1 MSAEFQT
8 PFHASLL
15 SDSVSP
21 IMCAVTVSKCEDV
34 PPPLRYTQIV
44 PQARPPYRL
53 STLPTGARVVS
64 TELAD
69 RPSITMAI
77 MFKVG
82 SRYESDQEAGI
93 SHFLEHMFFKGSA
106 RYGGAK
112 EIAEAIGGV
121 GGVLNAATDREM
133 TMYWARVRKTKA
145 KLAMD
150 VLGDMLFAPL
160 LDPAELEK
168 ERLVVL
174 EELRM
179 YQDSPQEYVHSLF
192 EQISWPNHPLGRDVG
207 GTEASIRALTR
218 DDLLRYLEEHY
229 LLRNLVVT
237 IAGPVTHDEAIGL
250 IEPYLKPR
258 GNGAAPPSFLPSIGN
273 GQRPGVLLKAKKT
286 EQAHVC
292 LGVHAPSYMDKDRHV
307 IDILNC
313 VLGEGMSSR
322 LFLEVREKLG
332 LAYDVHSYVNKMYDT
347 GVLGVYA
354 GTEPRQAA
362 RAVGAIVGQLRR
374 LCDEPVAAAELTK
387 AKEFYKGRLLLQM
400 ESTNSVAT
408 WYGGQE
414 ALTGKI
420 QDVEETVAERD
431 DVTADDVRRI
441 ARELFSQAL
450 QLAVIGPFRSE
461 APFLK
466 QIG

>member
-1 MSAEFQT
+1 
-8 PFHASLL
+8 
-15 SDSVSP
+15 
-21 IMCAVTVSKCEDV
+21 MCAGTVSKCEDV
-34 PPPLRYTQIV
+34 SATLRYTQIV

-69 RPSITMAI
+69 RPSVTMAI

-82 SRYESDQEAGI
+82 SRYESEKEAGI

-112 EIAEAIGGV
+112 EIAEAIEGV
-121 GGVLNAATDREM
+121 GGVLNAATDKEL
-133 TMYWARVRKTKA
+133 TMYWARVPKTKA
-145 KLAMD
+145 KLAID
-150 VLGDMLFAPL
+150 VLGDMLFQPL
-160 LDPAELEK
+160 LDSAELEK

-192 EQISWPNHPLGRDVG
+192 EQISWPDHPLGRDVG
-207 GTEASIRALTR
+207 GTEASVRALSR
-218 DDLLRYLEEHY
+218 DDLLRYLDEHY

-237 IAGPVTHDEAIGL
+237 IAGPVTHDEAIAL
-250 IEPYLKPR
+250 VQPYLKVR
-258 GNGAAPPSFLPSIGN
+258 GNGAAPPSFLPSVGN
-273 GQRPGVLLKAKKT
+273 GLKPSVLLKSKKT

-292 LGVHAPSYMDKDRHV
+292 IGVHAPSYMDRDRHV

-332 LAYDVHSYVNKMYDT
+332 LAYDVHSYVNKMFDT

-374 LCDEPVAAAELTK
+374 LCKEPVQSAELTK

-414 ALTGKI
+414 ALTGRI
-420 QDVEETVAERD
+420 EGVDENMAEID
-431 DVTADDVRRI
+431 AVTADDVMRI
-441 ARELFSQAL
+441 ANELFSQAL

-466 QIG
+466 QIA

>member
-1 MSAEFQT
+1 
-8 PFHASLL
+8 
-15 SDSVSP
+15 
-21 IMCAVTVSKCEDV
+21 
-34 PPPLRYTQIV
+34 
-44 PQARPPYRL
+44 
-53 STLPTGARVVS
+53 
-64 TELAD
+64 
-69 RPSITMAI
+69 MAI
-77 MFKVG
+77 LFKVG
-82 SRYESDQEAGI
+82 SRYETDREAGV

-112 EIAEAIGGV
+112 EIAEAIEGV
-121 GGVLNAATDREM
+121 GGVLNAATDKEL
-133 TMYWARVRKTKA
+133 TMYWARVPRTKVG
-145 KLAMD
+145 LAID

-160 LDPAELEK
+160 LDPVELEK

-207 GTEASIRALTR
+207 GTEASVRALTR
-218 DDLLRYLEEHY
+218 EDLLRYLEEHY

-237 IAGPVTHDEAIGL
+237 IAGPITHDGAIAL
-250 IEPYLKPR
+250 VEPYLKPR
-258 GNGAAPPSFLPSIGN
+258 GNGTGPPGFLPSTAN
-273 GQRPGVLLKAKKT
+273 GLKPGVLLKSKKT
-286 EQAHVC
+286 EQAHIC
-292 LGVHAPSYMDKDRHV
+292 LGVHAPSYMDRDRHT

-332 LAYDVHSYVNKMYDT
+332 LAYDVHSYVNKMFDT

-374 LCDEPVAAAELTK
+374 LCNETVEAQELTK

-414 ALTGKI
+414 ALMGRI
-420 QDVEETVAERD
+420 QDVDETVAEID
-431 DVTADDVRRI
+431 AVSAGDVMRI
-441 ARELFSQAL
+441 AQELFGQAL

-466 QIG
+466 QIA

>member
-1 MSAEFQT
+1 
-8 PFHASLL
+8 
-15 SDSVSP
+15 
-21 IMCAVTVSKCEDV
+21 
-34 PPPLRYTQIV
+34 
-44 PQARPPYRL
+44 
-53 STLPTGARVVS
+53 
-64 TELAD
+64 
-69 RPSITMAI
+69 MAI

-82 SRYESDQEAGI
+82 SRYESEKEAGI

-112 EIAEAIGGV
+112 EIAEAIEGV
-121 GGVLNAATDREM
+121 GGVLNAATDKEL
-133 TMYWARVRKTKA
+133 TMYWARVPKTKA
-145 KLAMD
+145 KLAID
-150 VLGDMLFAPL
+150 VLGDMLFQPL
-160 LDPAELEK
+160 LDSAELEK

-192 EQISWPNHPLGRDVG
+192 EQISWPDHPLGRDVG
-207 GTEASIRALTR
+207 GTEASVRALSR
-218 DDLLRYLEEHY
+218 DDLLRYLDEHYLLRYLEEHY

-237 IAGPVTHDEAIGL
+237 IAGPVTHDEAIAL
-250 IEPYLKPR
+250 VQPYLKVR
-258 GNGAAPPSFLPSIGN
+258 GNGAAPPSFLPSVGN
-273 GQRPGVLLKAKKT
+273 GLKPSVLLKSKKT

-292 LGVHAPSYMDKDRHV
+292 IGVHAPSYMDRDRHV

-332 LAYDVHSYVNKMYDT
+332 LAYDVHSYVNKMFDT

-374 LCDEPVAAAELTK
+374 LCKEPVQSAELTK

-414 ALTGKI
+414 ALTGRI
-420 QDVEETVAERD
+420 EGVDENMAEID
-431 DVTADDVRRI
+431 AVTADDLMRI
-441 ARELFSQAL
+441 ANELFSQAL
-450 QLAVIGPFRSE
+450 QLAVIGPFRSD

-466 QIG
+466 QIA

>member
-1 MSAEFQT
+1 MPQ
-8 PFHASLL
+8 
-15 SDSVSP
+15 SP
-21 IMCAVTVSKCEDV
+21 H
-34 PPPLRYTQIV
+34 
-44 PQARPPYRL
+44 PYRL
-53 STLPTGARVVS
+53 ATLPTGARVVS
-64 TELAD
+64 TELPD
-69 RPSITMAI
+69 RPSTTMAI

-82 SRYESDQEAGI
+82 SRYESDREAGV

-112 EIAEAIGGV
+112 QIAEAIEGV
-121 GGVLNAATDREM
+121 GGVLNAATDKEL
-133 TMYWARVRKTKA
+133 TMYWARVPKTKA
-145 KLAMD
+145 KLAID
-150 VLGDMLFAPL
+150 VLGDMLFEPL
-160 LDPAELEK
+160 LNPTELEK

-192 EQISWPNHPLGRDVG
+192 EQISWPNHPLGRDVA
-207 GTEASIRALTR
+207 GTEASVRALTR
-218 DDLLRYLEEHY
+218 EDLTRYLDEHY
-229 LLRNLVVT
+229 LLRSLIVT
-237 IAGPVTHDEAIGL
+237 IAGPVTHDEAVAL
-250 IEPYLKPR
+250 IEPYLKIR
-258 GNGAAPPSFLPSIGN
+258 GNGAAPPKFLPAAPN
-273 GQRPGVLLKAKKT
+273 GSKPSVLLKAKKT
-286 EQAHVC
+286 EQAHVV
-292 LGVHAPSYMDKDRHV
+292 LGVHAPSYMERDRHV

-322 LFLEVREKLG
+322 LFLEVRERLG
-332 LAYDVHSYVNKMYDT
+332 LAYDVHSYVNKMFDT

-374 LCDEPVAAAELTK
+374 LCEEPVDAAELTK

-414 ALTGKI
+414 ALMGRI
-420 QDVEETVAERD
+420 QDVDETVAEIDAVTPD
-431 DVTADDVRRI
+431 DLQGK
-441 ARELFSQAL
+441 ARQLFGQPI

-461 APFLK
+461 TPFLK
-466 QIG
+466 QIT

>member
-1 MSAEFQT
+1 
-8 PFHASLL
+8 
-15 SDSVSP
+15 
-21 IMCAVTVSKCEDV
+21 
-34 PPPLRYTQIV
+34 V
-44 PQARPPYRL
+44 PQSLPPYRL
-53 STLPTGARVVS
+53 ATLPTGARLVS

-69 RPSITMAI
+69 RPSTTLAI

-82 SRYESDQEAGI
+82 SRYETDQEAGV

-106 RYGGAK
+106 HYGGAK
-112 EIAEAIGGV
+112 EIAEAIEGV
-121 GGVLNAATDREM
+121 GGVLNAATDKEL
-133 TMYWARVRKTKA
+133 TMYWARVPKTKA

-150 VLGDMLFAPL
+150 VLGDMLFQPL
-160 LDPAELEK
+160 LDAKELEK
-168 ERLVVL
+168 ERQVVL

-192 EQISWPNHPLGRDVG
+192 EQISWPNHPLGREVG
-207 GTEASIRALTR
+207 GTEESVRGLTR
-218 DDLLRYLEEHY
+218 DDLLRYLDEHY
-229 LLRNLVVT
+229 LLHNLVVT
-237 IAGPVTHDEAIGL
+237 VAGPLSHEEAIGL
-250 IEPYLKPR
+250 IEPHLKPR
-258 GNGAAPPSFLPSIGN
+258 GNGTAPGFLPSSSN
-273 GQRPGVLLKAKKT
+273 GAKPNVLIKPKKT
-286 EQAHVC
+286 EQAHLC
-292 LGVHAPSYMDKDRHV
+292 LGVHAPSYMHRDRHV
-307 IDILNC
+307 IDMLNC

-332 LAYDVHSYVNKMYDT
+332 IAYDVHSYVNKMYDT

-374 LCDEPVAAAELTK
+374 LCDEPVSAAELTK

-414 ALTGKI
+414 ALTGRI
-420 QDVEETVAERD
+420 QDVEETVAEID
-431 DVTADDVRRI
+431 AVTADDLMRV

-450 QLAVIGPFRSE
+450 RLAVIGPFRSE

-466 QIG
+466 QIA

>member
-1 MSAEFQT
+1 
-8 PFHASLL
+8 
-15 SDSVSP
+15 
-21 IMCAVTVSKCEDV
+21 
-34 PPPLRYTQIV
+34 
-44 PQARPPYRL
+44 
-53 STLPTGARVVS
+53 VVS
-64 TELAD
+64 SELAD
-69 RPSITMAI
+69 RPSTTMAI

-82 SRYESDQEAGI
+82 SRYESDQQAGV

-106 RYGGAK
+106 HYGGAK
-112 EIAEAIGGV
+112 EIAEAIEGV
-121 GGVLNAATDREM
+121 GGVLNAGTDKEL
-133 TMYWARVRKTKA
+133 TMYWARVPKTKA
-145 KLAMD
+145 KLAID
-150 VLGDMLFAPL
+150 VLGDMLFQPL
-160 LDPAELEK
+160 LDPTELEK

-174 EELRM
+174 EELKM

-192 EQISWPNHPLGRDVG
+192 EQISWPGHPLGRDVG
-207 GTEASIRALTR
+207 GTEASVRALTR
-218 DDLLRYLEEHY
+218 DDMLRYLDEHY

-237 IAGPVTHDEAIGL
+237 IAGPVTHEEAIGL
-250 IEPYLKPR
+250 IEPYLKVR
-258 GNGAAPPSFLPSIGN
+258 GNGGAPPSFLPSVAN
-273 GQRPGVLLKAKKT
+273 GLNPTVLLKSKKT
-286 EQAHVC
+286 EQAHLC
-292 LGVHAPSYMDKDRHV
+292 LGVRAPSYMDRDRHV
-307 IDILNC
+307 MDILNC

-374 LCDEPVAAAELTK
+374 LCNEPVSPAELTK

-414 ALTGKI
+414 ALMGRI
-420 QDVEETVAERD
+420 EDVDQTVAEID
-431 DVTADDVRRI
+431 TVTADDVMRV
-441 ARELFSQAL
+441 AKELFSQAL
-450 QLAVIGPFRSE
+450 QLAVIGPFRSD

-466 QIG
+466 QIA

>member
-1 MSAEFQT
+1 MPQ
-8 PFHASLL
+8 SL
-15 SDSVSP
+15 
-21 IMCAVTVSKCEDV
+21 
-34 PPPLRYTQIV
+34 
-44 PQARPPYRL
+44 PPYHL

-69 RPSITMAI
+69 RPSTTMAI

-82 SRYESDQEAGI
+82 SRYESDREAGI

-106 RYGGAK
+106 RYGGA
-112 EIAEAIGGV
+112 EQIAEAIEGV
-121 GGVLNAATDREM
+121 GGVLNAATDKEL
-133 TMYWARVRKTKA
+133 TVYWARVPKTKA
-145 KLAMD
+145 KLAID
-150 VLGDMLFAPL
+150 VLGDMLFHPL

-192 EQISWPNHPLGRDVG
+192 EQISWPDHPLGRDVA
-207 GTEASIRALTR
+207 GTEASVRALSR
-218 DDLLRYLEEHY
+218 DDLLRYLDEHY

-237 IAGPVTHDEAIGL
+237 IAGPVGPDEAIDL
-250 IEPYLKPR
+250 IQPYLTPR
-258 GNGAAPPSFLPSIGN
+258 GNGSAPPAFTPSVGN
-273 GQRPGVLLKAKKT
+273 GAKPTVLLKSKKT
-286 EQAHVC
+286 EQAHLC

-307 IDILNC
+307 IDMLNC

-332 LAYDVHSYVNKMYDT
+332 LAYDVHSYVNKMFDT
-347 GVLGVYA
+347 GVLGIYA

-374 LCDEPVAAAELTK
+374 LCEERVDAAELTK

-420 QDVEETVAERD
+420 EDLDATVAEID
-431 DVTADDVRRI
+431 AVTADDLTRV
-441 ARELFSQAL
+441 ARDLFSQAL

-466 QIG
+466 QIA

>member
-1 MSAEFQT
+1 M
-8 PFHASLL
+8 
-15 SDSVSP
+15 
-21 IMCAVTVSKCEDV
+21 
-34 PPPLRYTQIV
+34 
-44 PQARPPYRL
+44 
-53 STLPTGARVVS
+53 
-64 TELAD
+64 
-69 RPSITMAI
+69 
-77 MFKVG
+77 
-82 SRYESDQEAGI
+82 
-93 SHFLEHMFFKGSA
+93 
-106 RYGGAK
+106 
-112 EIAEAIGGV
+112 
-121 GGVLNAATDREM
+121 LNAATDKEL
-133 TMYWARVRKTKA
+133 TMYWARVPKTKA
-145 KLAMD
+145 KLAID
-150 VLGDMLFAPL
+150 VLGDMLFQPL
-160 LDPAELEK
+160 LDAAELEK

-192 EQISWPNHPLGRDVG
+192 EQISWPNHPLGRDVA
-207 GTEASIRALTR
+207 GTEASVRALTR

-258 GNGAAPPSFLPSIGN
+258 GNGFAPPSFLPSIGN
-273 GQRPGVLLKAKKT
+273 GQRPNVLLKSKKT

-354 GTEPRQAA
+354 GTEPRQAS

-374 LCDEPVAAAELTK
+374 LCDEPVEAAELTK

-420 QDVEETVAERD
+420 QDVDDTVAEID
-431 DVTADDVRRI
+431 AVTADDVRRI

-466 QIG
+466 QIA

>member
-1 MSAEFQT
+1 MYTEA
-8 PFHASLL
+8 L
-15 SDSVSP
+15 SE
-21 IMCAVTVSKCEDV
+21 CEEAAAT
-34 PPPLRYTQIV
+34 LRYTQVV
-44 PQARPPYRL
+44 PPARPPYRL
-53 STLPTGARVVS
+53 STLATGARVVS

-112 EIAEAIGGV
+112 EIAEAIEGV
-121 GGVLNAATDREM
+121 GGVLNAGTDKEL
-133 TMYWARVRKTKA
+133 TMYWARVPKTKA
-145 KLAMD
+145 KLAID
-150 VLGDMLFAPL
+150 VLGDMLFQPL
-160 LDPAELEK
+160 LDAVELEK

-207 GTEASIRALTR
+207 GTEESVRGLSR
-218 DDLLRYLEEHY
+218 DDLARYLEEHY

-237 IAGPVTHDEAIGL
+237 IAGPVTHEEAIGL

-258 GNGAAPPSFLPSIGN
+258 GNGATPPAFLPSVGN
-273 GQRPGVLLKAKKT
+273 GLKPHVLLKSKKT
-286 EQAHVC
+286 EQAHVV
-292 LGVHAPSYMDKDRHV
+292 LGVHAPSYMDRDRHV

-332 LAYDVHSYVNKMYDT
+332 LAYDVHSYVNKMFDT

-374 LCDEPVAAAELTK
+374 LCTEPVGSVELTK
-387 AKEFYKGRLLLQM
+387 AKEFFKGRLLLQM

-420 QDVEETVAERD
+420 EGVEDNIAQID
-431 DVTADDVRRI
+431 AVTADDVMRV
-441 ARELFSQAL
+441 AKELFSQAL

-466 QIG
+466 QIA

>member
-1 MSAEFQT
+1 
-8 PFHASLL
+8 
-15 SDSVSP
+15 
-21 IMCAVTVSKCEDV
+21 
-34 PPPLRYTQIV
+34 
-44 PQARPPYRL
+44 
-53 STLPTGARVVS
+53 
-64 TELAD
+64 
-69 RPSITMAI
+69 

-82 SRYESDQEAGI
+82 SRYETDQEAGV

-106 RYGGAK
+106 HYGGAK
-112 EIAEAIGGV
+112 EIAEAIEGV
-121 GGVLNAATDREM
+121 GGVLNAATDKEL
-133 TMYWARVRKTKA
+133 TMYWARVPKTKA

-150 VLGDMLFAPL
+150 VLGDMLFQPL
-160 LDPAELEK
+160 LDARELEK
-168 ERLVVL
+168 ERQVVL

-192 EQISWPNHPLGRDVG
+192 EQISWPNHPLGREVG
-207 GTEASIRALTR
+207 GTEESVRGLTR
-218 DDLLRYLEEHY
+218 DDLLRYLDEHY
-229 LLRNLVVT
+229 LLHNLVVT
-237 IAGPVTHDEAIGL
+237 VAGPLSHEEAIGL
-250 IEPYLKPR
+250 IEPHLKPR
-258 GNGAAPPSFLPSIGN
+258 GNGTAPGFLPSSSN
-273 GQRPGVLLKAKKT
+273 GAKPNVLIKPKKT
-286 EQAHVC
+286 EQAHLC
-292 LGVHAPSYMDKDRHV
+292 LGVHAPSYMHRDRHV
-307 IDILNC
+307 IDMLNC

-332 LAYDVHSYVNKMYDT
+332 IAYDVHSYVNKMYDT

-374 LCDEPVAAAELTK
+374 LCDEPVSAAELTK

-414 ALTGKI
+414 ALTGRI
-420 QDVEETVAERD
+420 QDVEETVAEID
-431 DVTADDVRRI
+431 AVTADDLMRV

-450 QLAVIGPFRSE
+450 RLAVIGPFRSE

-466 QIG
+466 QIA

>member
-1 MSAEFQT
+1 
-8 PFHASLL
+8 
-15 SDSVSP
+15 V
-21 IMCAVTVSKCEDV
+21 VT
-34 PPPLRYTQIV
+34 
-44 PQARPPYRL
+44 
-53 STLPTGARVVS
+53 
-64 TELAD
+64 TELKD

-82 SRYESDQEAGI
+82 SRYETDQQAGV
-93 SHFLEHMFFKGSA
+93 SHFLEHMFFKGSEK
-106 RYGGAK
+106 YGGAK
-112 EIAEAIGGV
+112 EIAEAIEGV
-121 GGVLNAATDREM
+121 GGVLNAATDKEL
-133 TMYWARVRKTKA
+133 TMYWARVPRTKA
-145 KLAMD
+145 KLAVD
-150 VLGDMLFAPL
+150 VLGDMLFQPL
-160 LDPAELEK
+160 LDPKELEK

-179 YQDSPQEYVHSLF
+179 YADSPQEFVHSLF
-192 EQISWPNHPLGRDVG
+192 EQISWPGHPLGREIG
-207 GTEASIRALTR
+207 GTEASVRGLTR
-218 DDLLRYLEEHY
+218 EDLVRYLDEHY

-237 IAGPVTHDEAIGL
+237 IAGPLTQDEAIAL
-250 IEPYLKPR
+250 IEPQLKAR
-258 GNGAAPPSFLPSIGN
+258 GNGASPPAFLPSTGN
-273 GQRPGVLLKAKKT
+273 GLKPHVLIKAKKT
-286 EQAHVC
+286 EQAHLC

-347 GVLGVYA
+347 GVLGIYA

-362 RAVGAIVGQLRR
+362 RAVGAIVGELRR
-374 LCDEPVAAAELTK
+374 LCEEPVNAAELTK

-414 ALTGKI
+414 ALTGRI
-420 QDVEETVAERD
+420 QDVEETVAEID
-431 DVTADDVRRI
+431 AVTAEDLTRI
-441 ARELFSQAL
+441 ARGLFGQAM

-466 QIG
+466 QIA

>member
-1 MSAEFQT
+1 M
-8 PFHASLL
+8 
-15 SDSVSP
+15 
-21 IMCAVTVSKCEDV
+21 
-34 PPPLRYTQIV
+34 
-44 PQARPPYRL
+44 
-53 STLPTGARVVS
+53 VS

-69 RPSITMAI
+69 RPSTTMAI

-82 SRYESDQEAGI
+82 SRYESDREAGV

-106 RYGGAK
+106 HYGGAK
-112 EIAEAIGGV
+112 EIAEAIEGV
-121 GGVLNAATDREM
+121 GGVLNAGTDKEL
-133 TMYWARVRKTKA
+133 TMYWARVPKNKA
-145 KLAMD
+145 KLAID
-150 VLGDMLFAPL
+150 VLGDMLFQPL
-160 LDPAELEK
+160 LDPTELEK

-174 EELRM
+174 EELKM

-192 EQISWPNHPLGRDVG
+192 EQISWPDHPLGRDVA
-207 GTEASIRALTR
+207 GTEASVRALTR
-218 DDLLRYLEEHY
+218 DDLMRYLDEHY

-237 IAGPVTHDEAIGL
+237 IAGPVTHEEAIGL
-250 IEPYLKPR
+250 IEPYLKVR
-258 GNGAAPPSFLPSIGN
+258 GNGAAPPSFLPSVGN
-273 GQRPGVLLKAKKT
+273 GSKPTVLLKAKKT

-292 LGVHAPSYMDKDRHV
+292 LGVHAPSYMDGDRHV

-374 LCDEPVAAAELTK
+374 MCEERVNPAELTK

-420 QDVEETVAERD
+420 EDVDETVAEID
-431 DVTADDVRRI
+431 AVSADDVMRV
-441 ARELFSQAL
+441 AKHLFGQAL

-466 QIG
+466 QIA

>member
-1 MSAEFQT
+1 M
-8 PFHASLL
+8 
-15 SDSVSP
+15 
-21 IMCAVTVSKCEDV
+21 
-34 PPPLRYTQIV
+34 
-44 PQARPPYRL
+44 PQSIPPYRL
-53 STLPTGARVVS
+53 ATLPTGARIVT

-69 RPSITMAI
+69 RPSITMAV

-82 SRYESDQEAGI
+82 SRYESDREAGV

-112 EIAEAIGGV
+112 EIAEAIEGV
-121 GGVLNAATDREM
+121 GGVLNAATDKEL
-133 TMYWARVRKTKA
+133 TMYWARVPKTKA
-145 KLAMD
+145 RLAVD
-150 VLGDMLFAPL
+150 VLGDMLFQPL
-160 LDPAELEK
+160 LDPKELEK

-192 EQISWPNHPLGRDVG
+192 EQISWPNHPLGREIG
-207 GTEASIRALTR
+207 GTEASVRALTR
-218 DDLLRYLEEHY
+218 DDLLRYLDEHY
-229 LLRNLVVT
+229 LLRNVVVT
-237 IAGPVTHDEAIGL
+237 MAGPVTQDEAIAL
-250 IEPYLKPR
+250 IEPHLKPR
-258 GNGAAPPSFLPSIGN
+258 GNGAAPPGFLPSSPN
-273 GQRPGVLLKAKKT
+273 GLQPHVLLKSKKT
-286 EQAHVC
+286 EQAHLC
-292 LGVHAPSYMDKDRHV
+292 LGVHAPSYMDRDRHV

-332 LAYDVHSYVNKMYDT
+332 LAYDVHSYVNKMFDT

-362 RAVGAIVGQLRR
+362 RAVGAIVRQLRR
-374 LCDEPVAAAELTK
+374 LCDEPVSAAELTK

-414 ALTGKI
+414 ALTDRI
-420 QDVEETVAERD
+420 EDVEQTVAEID
-431 DVTADDVRRI
+431 AVSADDLMRI

-450 QLAVIGPFRSE
+450 QLAVIGPYRSE

-466 QIG
+466 QIA

>member
-1 MSAEFQT
+1 M
-8 PFHASLL
+8 
-15 SDSVSP
+15 
-21 IMCAVTVSKCEDV
+21 AV
-34 PPPLRYTQIV
+34 
-44 PQARPPYRL
+44 
-53 STLPTGARVVS
+53 
-64 TELAD
+64 
-69 RPSITMAI
+69 

-82 SRYESDQEAGI
+82 SRYESDHEAGV
-93 SHFLEHMFFKGSA
+93 SHFLEHMFFKGSEH
-106 RYGGAK
+106 YGSPK
-112 EIAEAIGGV
+112 EIAEAIEGV
-121 GGVLNAATDREM
+121 GGVLNAATDKEL
-133 TMYWARVRKTKA
+133 TMYWARVPKTKA
-145 KLAMD
+145 HLAID

-160 LDPAELEK
+160 LDSKELEK

-192 EQISWPNHPLGRDVG
+192 EQISWPDHPLGREIG
-207 GTEASIRALTR
+207 GTEASVRALTR
-218 DDLLRYLEEHY
+218 DDLLRYLNEHY
-229 LLRNLVVT
+229 LLKNLVVT
-237 IAGPVTHDEAIGL
+237 IAGPVTQEEAIGL

-258 GNGAAPPSFLPSIGN
+258 GNGATAPGFLPSSPN
-273 GQRPGVLLKAKKT
+273 GLQPHVLLKSKKT
-286 EQAHVC
+286 EQAHLC
-292 LGVHAPSYMDKDRHV
+292 LGVHAPSYMDRDRHV

-332 LAYDVHSYVNKMYDT
+332 LAYDVHSYVNKMFDT

-362 RAVGAIVGQLRR
+362 RAVGAIVRQLRR
-374 LCDEPVAAAELTK
+374 LCDEPVNAAELTK

-414 ALTGKI
+414 ALTDRI
-420 QDVEETVAERD
+420 EDVEQTVAEID
-431 DVTADDVRRI
+431 AVIADDLMRV
-441 ARELFSQAL
+441 ARALFSQAL

-461 APFLK
+461 TPFLK
-466 QIG
+466 QIA

>member
-1 MSAEFQT
+1 
-8 PFHASLL
+8 
-15 SDSVSP
+15 
-21 IMCAVTVSKCEDV
+21 
-34 PPPLRYTQIV
+34 
-44 PQARPPYRL
+44 
-53 STLPTGARVVS
+53 VS

-69 RPSITMAI
+69 RPSTTMAI

-82 SRYESDQEAGI
+82 SRYESDREAGI

-112 EIAEAIGGV
+112 QIAEAIEGV
-121 GGVLNAATDREM
+121 GGVLNAATDKEL
-133 TMYWARVRKTKA
+133 TVYWARVPKTKA
-145 KLAMD
+145 KLAID
-150 VLGDMLFAPL
+150 VLGDMLFHPL

-192 EQISWPNHPLGRDVG
+192 EQISWPDHPLGRDVA
-207 GTEASIRALTR
+207 GTEASVRALSR
-218 DDLLRYLEEHY
+218 DDLLRYLDEHY

-237 IAGPVTHDEAIGL
+237 IAGPVGPDEAIDL
-250 IEPYLKPR
+250 IQPYLTPR
-258 GNGAAPPSFLPSIGN
+258 GNGSAPPAFTPSVGN
-273 GQRPGVLLKAKKT
+273 GAKPTVLLKSKKT
-286 EQAHVC
+286 EQAHLC

-307 IDILNC
+307 IDMLNC

-332 LAYDVHSYVNKMYDT
+332 LAYDVHSYVNKMFDT
-347 GVLGVYA
+347 GVLGIYA

-374 LCDEPVAAAELTK
+374 LCEERVDAAELTK

-420 QDVEETVAERD
+420 EDLDATVAEID
-431 DVTADDVRRI
+431 AVTADDLTRV
-441 ARELFSQAL
+441 ARDLFSQAL

-466 QIG
+466 QIA

>member
-1 MSAEFQT
+1 MTQSGTGLGT
-8 PFHASLL
+8 PYYMAPEQGLSPRQVDHRADIFGLGGILYFLL
-15 SDSVSP
+15 TGMRPQYRESGYSSE
-21 IMCAVTVSKCEDV
+21 I
-34 PPPLRYTQIV
+34 L
-44 PQARPPYRL
+44 QARR
-53 STLPTGARVVS
+53 TL
-64 TELAD
+64 LAE
-69 RPSITMAI
+69 R
-77 MFKVG
+77 G
-82 SRYESDQEAGI
+82 
-93 SHFLEHMFFKGSA
+93 
-106 RYGGAK
+106 
-112 EIAEAIGGV
+112 GGV
-121 GGVLNAATDREM
+121 ALGAGRLQQGR
-133 TMYWARVRKTKA
+133 
-145 KLAMD
+145 LAQVVTPQLAVD
-150 VLGDMLFAPL
+150 SG
-160 LDPAELEK
+160 

-192 EQISWPNHPLGRDVG
+192 EQISWPNHPLGRDVA
-207 GTEASIRALTR
+207 GTEASVRALTR

-273 GQRPGVLLKAKKT
+273 GQRPNVLLKSKKT

-354 GTEPRQAA
+354 GTEPRQAS

-374 LCDEPVAAAELTK
+374 LCDEPVEAAELTK

-420 QDVEETVAERD
+420 QDVDDTVAEID
-431 DVTADDVRRI
+431 AVTADDVRRI

-461 APFLK
+461 VPFLK
-466 QIG
+466 QIA